1 MDLMI
6 PDSGLLFWML
16 IAFGILFFVLARFGW
31 PLITGGVERR
41 NERIA
46 KALSDAAAARQLL
59 ATLKLQEEK
68 IMQQSRD
75 EQARLVEQTEAL
87 RIKLTDQA
95 REAAQ
100 EESRIILEK
109 AREQIQK
116 EKEVVMQELRLYVA
130 SLSVEVAEKVLRKQ
144 LERDS
149 GQMELINQ
157 LIDESL
163 KPRA

>member
-1 MDLMI
+1 MI

-31 PLITGGVERR
+31 PLITGVVERR
-41 NERIA
+41 NERIT

-59 ATLKLQEEK
+59 ATLKLQEE
-68 IMQQSRD
+68 IILQQSRD
-75 EQARLVEQTEAL
+75 EQAKLVEQTEAL
-87 RIKLTDQA
+87 RQKLMDQA
-95 REAAQ
+95 RQTAQ
-100 EESRIILEK
+100 EEGRLMLEK

-116 EKEVVMQELRLYVA
+116 EKEIVMQEVRLYVA

-144 LERDS
+144 LEPDNR
-149 GQMELINQ
+149 QIELINQ

-163 KPRA
+163 IPRA

>member
-6 PDSGLLFWML
+6 PDTGLLFWML

-31 PLITGGVERR
+31 PLITGVVERR
-41 NERIA
+41 NERIT

-75 EQARLVEQTEAL
+75 EQAKLVEQTEAL
-87 RIKLTDQA
+87 RQKLMDQA
-95 REAAQ
+95 RQTAQ
-100 EESRIILEK
+100 EEGRLMLEK

-116 EKEVVMQELRLYVA
+116 EKEIVMQEVRLYVA

-144 LERDS
+144 LEPDNR
-149 GQMELINQ
+149 QIELINQ

-163 KPRA
+163 IPRA

>member
-16 IAFGILFFVLARFGW
+16 IAFGILFFILARYGW
-31 PLITGGVERR
+31 PLITGVVERR

-59 ATLKLQEEK
+59 ATLKQQEEK
-68 IMQQSRD
+68 ILQQSRD

-87 RIKLTDQA
+87 RIKLTEQA

-109 AREQIQK
+109 AREQIHK
-116 EKEVVMQELRLYVA
+116 EKEMVMQEIRLYVA
-130 SLSVEVAEKVLRKQ
+130 SLSVEVAEKILRKQ
-144 LERDS
+144 LEPDNR
-149 GQMELINQ
+149 QIELINQ
-157 LIDESL
+157 LIDETI

>member
-16 IAFGILFFVLARFGW
+16 IAFGILFFILARYGW
-31 PLITGGVERR
+31 PLITGVVERR

-59 ATLKLQEEK
+59 ATLKQQEEK
-68 IMQQSRD
+68 ILQQSRD

-87 RIKLTDQA
+87 RIKLTEQA

-109 AREQIQK
+109 AREQIHK
-116 EKEVVMQELRLYVA
+116 EKEMVMQELRLYVA
-130 SLSVEVAEKVLRKQ
+130 SLSVEVAEKILRKQ
-144 LERDS
+144 LEPDNRQID
-149 GQMELINQ
+149 LINQ
-157 LIDESL
+157 LIDETI

>member
-16 IAFGILFFVLARFGW
+16 IAFGILFFILA
-31 PLITGGVERR
+31 PLITGVVERR

-59 ATLKLQEEK
+59 ATLKQQEEK
-68 IMQQSRD
+68 ILQQSRD

-87 RIKLTDQA
+87 RIKLTEQA

-109 AREQIQK
+109 AREQIHK
-116 EKEVVMQELRLYVA
+116 EKEMVMQELRLYVA
-130 SLSVEVAEKVLRKQ
+130 SLSVEVAEKILRKQ
-144 LERDS
+144 LEPDNR
-149 GQMELINQ
+149 QIELINQ
-157 LIDESL
+157 LIDETI

>member
-1 MDLMI
+1 
-6 PDSGLLFWML
+6 
-16 IAFGILFFVLARFGW
+16 V
-31 PLITGGVERR
+31 VERR

-59 ATLKLQEEK
+59 ATLKQQEEK
-68 IMQQSRD
+68 ILQQSRD

-87 RIKLTDQA
+87 RIKLTEQA

-109 AREQIQK
+109 AREQIHK
-116 EKEVVMQELRLYVA
+116 EKEMVMQELRLYVA
-130 SLSVEVAEKVLRKQ
+130 SLSVEVAEKILRKQ
-144 LERDS
+144 LEPDNR
-149 GQMELINQ
+149 QIELINQ
-157 LIDESL
+157 LIDETI

>member
-31 PLITGGVERR
+31 PLITGVVERR

>member
-16 IAFGILFFVLARFGW
+16 IAFGILFFILARYGW
-31 PLITGGVERR
+31 PLITGVVERR

-59 ATLKLQEEK
+59 ATLKQQEEK
-68 IMQQSRD
+68 ILQQSRD

-109 AREQIQK
+109 AREQIHK
-116 EKEVVMQELRLYVA
+116 EKEMVMQELRLYVA
-130 SLSVEVAEKVLRKQ
+130 SLSVEVAEKILRKQ
-144 LERDS
+144 LEPDNR
-149 GQMELINQ
+149 QIELINQ
-157 LIDESL
+157 LIDETI

>member
-1 MDLMI
+1 
-6 PDSGLLFWML
+6 ML
-16 IAFGILFFVLARFGW
+16 IAFGILFFILARYGW
-31 PLITGGVERR
+31 PLITGVVERR

-59 ATLKLQEEK
+59 ATLKQQEEK
-68 IMQQSRD
+68 ILQQSRD

-87 RIKLTDQA
+87 RIKLTEQA

-109 AREQIQK
+109 AREQIHK
-116 EKEVVMQELRLYVA
+116 EKEMVMQELRLYVA
-130 SLSVEVAEKVLRKQ
+130 SLSVEVAEKILRKQ
-144 LERDS
+144 LEPDNR
-149 GQMELINQ
+149 QIELINQ
-157 LIDESL
+157 LIDETI

>member
-16 IAFGILFFVLARFGW
+16 IAFGILFFILARYGW
-31 PLITGGVERR
+31 PLITGVVERR

-59 ATLKLQEEK
+59 ATLKQQEEK
-68 IMQQSRD
+68 ILQQSRD

-87 RIKLTDQA
+87 RIKLTEQA

-109 AREQIQK
+109 AREQIHK
-116 EKEVVMQELRLYVA
+116 EKEMVMQELRLYVA
-130 SLSVEVAEKVLRKQ
+130 SLSVEVAEKILRKQ
-144 LERDS
+144 LEPDNR
-149 GQMELINQ
+149 QIELINQ
-157 LIDESL
+157 LIDETI

>member
-16 IAFGILFFVLARFGW
+16 IAFGILFFILARFGW
-31 PLITGGVERR
+31 PLITGVVERR

-59 ATLKLQEEK
+59 AILKLQEEK
-68 IMQQSRD
+68 ILQQSRD
-75 EQARLVEQTEAL
+75 EQTKLVEQTEAL

-95 REAAQ
+95 RKAAQ

-109 AREQIQK
+109 AREQIQQ
-116 EKEVVMQELRLYVA
+116 EKEAVMQELKFYVA
-130 SLSVEVAEKVLRKQ
+130 SLSVEVAEKVLRQKLDTDSRQ
-144 LERDS
+144 L
-149 GQMELINQ
+149 ELINR
-157 LIDESL
+157 LVDESL

>member
-6 PDSGLLFWML
+6 PDSGVLFWML
-16 IAFGILFFVLARFGW
+16 IAFGILFFILARYGW
-31 PLITGGVERR
+31 PLITGVVERR

-59 ATLKLQEEK
+59 ATLKQQEEK
-68 IMQQSRD
+68 ILQQSRD

-87 RIKLTDQA
+87 RIKLTEQA

-109 AREQIQK
+109 AREQIHK
-116 EKEVVMQELRLYVA
+116 EKEMVMQELRLYVA
-130 SLSVEVAEKVLRKQ
+130 SLSVEVAEKILRKQ
-144 LERDS
+144 LEPDNR
-149 GQMELINQ
+149 QIELINQ
-157 LIDESL
+157 LIDETI